1 MPRVLVEAH
10 HDLPDQDTDDVL
22 FECHRTGVAEPQRTT
37 MTAQGHEHL
46 AIRLGEGRDG
56 VLHGLSLILELCEFL
71 SFGLPSALEL
81 AGDHTMSRGGL
92 IVLFKGTRC
101 FVFDSLTAQARPLG
115 RLPLWPLI
123 GLRRLQTRL

>member
-10 HDLPDQDTDDVL
+10 HALPDQDTDDLL
-22 FECHRTGVAEPQRTT
+22 FECPRTGVAEPQRTT

-46 AIRLGEGRDG
+46 ALRLGEGRDG
-56 VLHGLSLILELCEFL
+56 LLHGLSLILELCEFL

-81 AGDHTMSRGGL
+81 AGDQTMFRGCL

-101 FVFDSLTAQARPLG
+101 FVFDLLNLQAKRLG
-115 RLPLWPLI
+115 RLTLCPLI